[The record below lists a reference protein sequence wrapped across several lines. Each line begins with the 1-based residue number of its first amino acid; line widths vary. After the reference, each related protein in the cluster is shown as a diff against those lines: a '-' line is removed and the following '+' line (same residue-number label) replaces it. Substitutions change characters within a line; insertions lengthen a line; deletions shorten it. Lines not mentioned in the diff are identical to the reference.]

1 MFFNSISY
9 AVDIQARS
17 VIVWLTWIFDSING
31 FVDVNRE
38 IQMSFITNLHEAHH
52 MEFEDLNDHHTLQEC
67 KLYTQLTHRIYINE
81 KNTGTKQKW
90 VNQLWYFKEKADRI
104 SIKQL
109 EKPAGLQ
116 KLTPSRTSS
125 KCNAG
130 YLLVDFVWCIAC
142 KMNYTWLRQSSSVH
156 LSPIT

>member
-1 MFFNSISY
+1 MYVSMKEGDKSYMFFNSISY

-17 VIVWLTWIFDSING
+17 VIVWLTWICDSING

-81 KNTGTKQKW
+81 KNT
-90 VNQLWYFKEKADRI
+90 RI
-104 SIKQL
+104 F
-109 EKPAGLQ
+109 
-116 KLTPSRTSS
+116 LTCVCVLCP
-125 KCNAG
+125 
-130 YLLVDFVWCIAC
+130 V
-142 KMNYTWLRQSSSVH
+142 SVSCV
-156 LSPIT
+156 LCSVFINCVLKYCFFMK